1 MPIYPNFYQTLSACP
16 IVELRGYAA
25 ACGLKGRLY
34 AYLDFAGPTGTAR
47 DGLAEGML
55 ALAIEKKKLISG
67 QPIIEAASGPFAA
80 ALTLA
85 GLTAGHPVVLVMP
98 EDAPALR
105 QETLLRLGAQ
115 IRHSPAR
122 SGVNGARR
130 LAAQTAAANG
140 WYYMD
145 WLANDDNPEYH
156 RRVTG
161 PAIVQ
166 SIAREGKSA
175 VDAIVIGV
183 GSGGTVTGV
192 GETIKAWTND
202 VRIAAVEP
210 YESQALGGGLT
221 GPPRHQRSGLRLCA
235 GKLQRLCSGQRGCG
249 EHHRR
254 AAGRA
259 KGAAHRCHPG
269 FGGIRCRFAGGR
281 TAHPCRCQPLCP
293 CHPARTAD
301 RKYIIRRNHRVPMTN
316 DMTKGAITPLLIRF
330 TIPLVLG
337 NLFQLTYNAADSIIV
352 GKFVG
357 EEALAAVG
365 TSNPLMTLAILFI
378 NGMCLGAGIL
388 VSTAFGAGNTQL
400 MERQVSTTAIA
411 GTVFSLAF
419 SALCVILATPLL
431 QLMQV
436 PADILPIAVSYLRI
450 VFAGLI
456 FTFFYNFL
464 AATMRALGDSKSAL
478 YFLMISSVLNI
489 GGDLFFVQVL
499 NWGSNGCALSTVVS
513 EALCCVLCV
522 LYIRWKVPILQLG
535 RRWLVFDGKLLRKT
549 VSYGW
554 ASAMQ
559 QATVQLGKIAVQA
572 IVNTMGV
579 NAMAAFTAAS
589 RIDDFAYTP
598 QQNIGHAMTTLM
610 AQNRGAGKHDR
621 VKQGFHCGMRI
632 EAAYGVLIAVVCFA
646 GAPFIMKLFVTDP
659 EVVHLGVRFLRTVSL
674 FYLMP
679 AATNGIQGFFRGI
692 GDLKVTLVSSTF
704 NMVFRV
710 AAAAVFV
717 LVWKMEI
724 EALPYS
730 YAVGWV
736 VMLLYELPM
745 LVRYLRSHG
754 DEL

>member
-1 MPIYPNFYQTLSACP
+1 MTKDMTQGSPL
-16 IVELRGYAA
+16 
-25 ACGLKGRLY
+25 
-34 AYLDFAGPTGTAR
+34 
-47 DGLAEGML
+47 
-55 ALAIEKKKLISG
+55 KLIL
-67 QPIIEAASGPFAA
+67 AFAVP
-80 ALTLA
+80 L
-85 GLTAGHPVVLVMP
+85 M
-98 EDAPALR
+98 
-105 QETLLRLGAQ
+105 LG
-115 IRHSPAR
+115 S
-122 SGVNGARR
+122 
-130 LAAQTAAANG
+130 
-140 WYYMD
+140 
-145 WLANDDNPEYH
+145 
-156 RRVTG
+156 
-161 PAIVQ
+161 
-166 SIAREGKSA
+166 
-175 VDAIVIGV
+175 
-183 GSGGTVTGV
+183 
-192 GETIKAWTND
+192 
-202 VRIAAVEP
+202 
-210 YESQALGGGLT
+210 
-221 GPPRHQRSGLRLCA
+221 
-235 GKLQRLCSGQRGCG
+235 
-249 EHHRR
+249 
-254 AAGRA
+254 
-259 KGAAHRCHPG
+259 
-269 FGGIRCRFAGGR
+269 
-281 TAHPCRCQPLCP
+281 
-293 CHPARTAD
+293 
-301 RKYIIRRNHRVPMTN
+301 
-316 DMTKGAITPLLIRF
+316 
-330 TIPLVLG
+330 
-337 NLFQLTYNAADSIIV
+337 LFQQFYNLADTIIV
-352 GKFVG
+352 GRFVG
-357 EEALAAVG
+357 VEALAAVG
-365 TSNPLMTLAILFI
+365 SVGGLNYLVLGFV
-378 NGMCLGAGIL
+378 NGIACGFSIPI
-388 VSTAFGAGNTQL
+388 SWTFGAHDHHEMRRYTANTVWL
-400 MERQVSTTAIA
+400 SIA
-411 GTVFSLAF
+411 FATVLTIVTVAMTH
-419 SALCVILATPLL
+419 LVLVWTNT
-431 QLMQV
+431 
-436 PADILPIAVSYLRI
+436 PADIIDLADIYIRTI
-450 VFAGLI
+450 FAGI
-456 FTFFYNFL
+456 PFTLLYNVTSAL
-464 AATMRALGDSKSAL
+464 MRALGDSKSAL

-513 EALCCVLCV
+513 EALCCLLCV

-754 DEL
+754 EEL

>member
-221 GPPRHQRSGLRLCA
+221 GPHGISDLGYGFMPENFNA
-235 GKLQRLCSGQRGCG
+235 YVVD
-249 EHHRR
+249 HRR

-301 RKYIIRRNHRVPMTN
+301 RKYVIRRNHRVPMTN

-632 EAAYGVLIAVVCFA
+632 EAAYGVLIAVVCFS

-679 AATNGIQGFFRGI
+679 AFTNGIQGFFRGI

>member
-1 MPIYPNFYQTLSACP
+1 MT
-16 IVELRGYAA
+16 
-25 ACGLKGRLY
+25 K
-34 AYLDFAGPTGTAR
+34 DMT
-47 DGLAEGML
+47 
-55 ALAIEKKKLISG
+55 
-67 QPIIEAASGPFAA
+67 
-80 ALTLA
+80 
-85 GLTAGHPVVLVMP
+85 
-98 EDAPALR
+98 
-105 QETLLRLGAQ
+105 
-115 IRHSPAR
+115 
-122 SGVNGARR
+122 
-130 LAAQTAAANG
+130 
-140 WYYMD
+140 
-145 WLANDDNPEYH
+145 
-156 RRVTG
+156 TG
-161 PAIVQ
+161 P
-166 SIAREGKSA
+166 
-175 VDAIVIGV
+175 
-183 GSGGTVTGV
+183 
-192 GETIKAWTND
+192 
-202 VRIAAVEP
+202 
-210 YESQALGGGLT
+210 
-221 GPPRHQRSGLRLCA
+221 
-235 GKLQRLCSGQRGCG
+235 
-249 EHHRR
+249 
-254 AAGRA
+254 
-259 KGAAHRCHPG
+259 
-269 FGGIRCRFAGGR
+269 
-281 TAHPCRCQPLCP
+281 
-293 CHPARTAD
+293 
-301 RKYIIRRNHRVPMTN
+301 
-316 DMTKGAITPLLIRF
+316 ITPLLVNF

-337 NLFQLTYNAADSIIV
+337 NLFQLTYNAVDSIIV

-357 EEALAAVG
+357 EDALAAVG

-378 NGMCLGAGIL
+378 NGVCLGAGIL
-388 VSTAFGAGNTQL
+388 VSLAFGAGNTEL
-400 MERQVSTTAIA
+400 VERQVSTTAIA
-411 GTVFSLAF
+411 GSVFSLVF
-419 SALCVILATPLL
+419 SLTCVILANPLL
-431 QLMQV
+431 RLLQV
-436 PADILPIAVSYLRI
+436 PEEILPIAVNYLRI
-450 VFAGLI
+450 VFGGLL

-489 GGDLFFVQVL
+489 GGDLFFVEVL
-499 NWGSNGCALSTVVS
+499 DWGSEGCALSTVLS
-513 EALCCVLCV
+513 EALCCVFCLI
-522 LYIRWKVPILQLG
+522 YIRWKVPVLQLG
-535 RRWLVFDGKLLRKT
+535 RRWFIFDSSLLKKT
-549 VSYGW
+549 ISYGW
-554 ASAMQ
+554 TSAMQ
-559 QATVQLGKIAVQA
+559 QATVQLGKIAIQA

-632 EAAYGVLIAVVCFA
+632 ETAYGVLIAFVCFS

>member
-1 MPIYPNFYQTLSACP
+1 
-16 IVELRGYAA
+16 
-25 ACGLKGRLY
+25 
-34 AYLDFAGPTGTAR
+34 
-47 DGLAEGML
+47 
-55 ALAIEKKKLISG
+55 
-67 QPIIEAASGPFAA
+67 
-80 ALTLA
+80 
-85 GLTAGHPVVLVMP
+85 
-98 EDAPALR
+98 
-105 QETLLRLGAQ
+105 
-115 IRHSPAR
+115 
-122 SGVNGARR
+122 
-130 LAAQTAAANG
+130 
-140 WYYMD
+140 
-145 WLANDDNPEYH
+145 
-156 RRVTG
+156 
-161 PAIVQ
+161 
-166 SIAREGKSA
+166 
-175 VDAIVIGV
+175 
-183 GSGGTVTGV
+183 
-192 GETIKAWTND
+192 
-202 VRIAAVEP
+202 
-210 YESQALGGGLT
+210 
-221 GPPRHQRSGLRLCA
+221 
-235 GKLQRLCSGQRGCG
+235 
-249 EHHRR
+249 
-254 AAGRA
+254 
-259 KGAAHRCHPG
+259 
-269 FGGIRCRFAGGR
+269 
-281 TAHPCRCQPLCP
+281 
-293 CHPARTAD
+293 
-301 RKYIIRRNHRVPMTN
+301 MTN

-400 MERQVSTTAIA
+400 MEHQVSTTAIA

-554 ASAMQ
+554 TSAMQ

-632 EAAYGVLIAVVCFA
+632 ETAYGVLIAFVCFS

-659 EVVHLGVRFLRTVSL
+659 EVVHLGVRF
-674 FYLMP
+674 P
-679 AATNGIQGFFRGI
+679 
-692 GDLKVTLVSSTF
+692 
-704 NMVFRV
+704 
-710 AAAAVFV
+710 V
-717 LVWKMEI
+717 LPD
-724 EALPYS
+724 A
-730 YAVGWV
+730 
-736 VMLLYELPM
+736 
-745 LVRYLRSHG
+745 RSHQWHSGLLPRHWRSEGHAGVQHLQHGVPCGGSCGVRAGVENG
-754 DEL
+754 DRSSALQLCGGLGRHAALRAAHAGSVSAQPWRRIMIVLFDL